1 MGGGNSSIRFYE
13 RALAVRPDY
22 FPTHHYLAHA
32 YENVGQ
38 MERALEH
45 ASMYAGVAPAVP
57 HAHHMRGH
65 VLRRVDR
72 MNDAIAEFRRADE
85 LEVAYFKAENI
96 PPEYD
101 WHYHHNLDLL
111 GTAYEYVGQMRSAEP
126 ILRRSFELR
135 SIELSQELN
144 EKSWPMFLL
153 ARGRAAEALTASHA
167 LVGRQVP
174 LVQALGHLLASRAL
188 MALHRMDD
196 ATPEGDA
203 GLRQMRASGAVGGVL
218 VPELQLTQGELLLR
232 TGQAERGRAMLRDA
246 VVKVQAGAGPD
257 AWIQT
262 LFSLEGAFG
271 IARDAGDW
279 ELAADVAEHMRQHDS
294 SYAGTHY
301 ALGLAAERR
310 GDFAVARGAYGEA
323 VLRWSGA
330 DAALP
335 DLADARHRLAGLDA
349 PNLSGPVNPR

>member
-1 MGGGNSSIRFYE
+1 
-13 RALAVRPDY
+13 
-22 FPTHHYLAHA
+22 
-32 YENVGQ
+32 
-38 MERALEH
+38 
-45 ASMYAGVAPAVP
+45 
-57 HAHHMRGH
+57 
-65 VLRRVDR
+65 

-85 LEVAYFKAENI
+85 LETSYFKAENI

-111 GTAYEYVGQMRSAEP
+111 GTAYEYAGQMRSAEP
-126 ILRRSFELR
+126 VLRRSFELK

-144 EKSWPMFLL
+144 EKAWPMFLL
-153 ARGRAAEALTASHA
+153 ARGRAAEALTASRA
-167 LVGRQVP
+167 LAGRQAP
-174 LVQALGHLLASRAL
+174 LVQALGHLLASRAM

-196 ATPEGDA
+196 ATQEGDA

-232 TGQAERGRAMLRDA
+232 AGQAEGARTMLRDA
-246 VVKVQAGAGPD
+246 VVKLRAGAGPD

-262 LFSLEGAFG
+262 LFSLEAAFR

-279 ELAADVAEHMRQHDS
+279 ELASEVAEQMRQHDS

-301 ALGLAAERR
+301 AIGLAGEQR
-310 GDFAVARGAYGEA
+310 GDFAVARAAFGQA
-323 VLRWSGA
+323 VLRWGGA

-335 DLADARHRLAGLDA
+335 DLADARRRLAALDTR
-349 PNLSGPVNPR
+349 SGRPNPR